1 MTVPSSQR
9 AWRLS
14 DGEWHRLHP
23 ATPLLRGGIIFIALL
38 GWVAVQFRDLWIG
51 VAVGS
56 VVGEEPRTDPAT
68 DWVLSHSPIAFGVAG
83 GVLIL
88 VLGFGWLSWR
98 MHEYRVTD
106 ELIEEREGII
116 WRRHRRGR
124 LDRVQGID
132 IARPVLPRIFGAAR
146 LEISMAG
153 SDGSIRLSYV
163 ASRIADALRAE
174 ILIAAA
180 YRRSEEAEAAREA
193 GAAAATGRVQPDPVS
208 PALAARAPALAGRVN
223 SVVADFM
230 APELDQ
236 PVAPE
241 SVVEMHPGR
250 LVGSTA
256 LRLLPVFLV
265 VIAGAVAAAL
275 WHPLTLFFV
284 IPILIAVFG
293 LAGREVLRSLR
304 YTIAAT
310 PDGIRIGY
318 GLFSTANDTLPPG
331 RIHAIELRQPLLW
344 RPFGWW
350 RVRIN
355 KASNSGREAGAG
367 LSNATILPVGTL
379 SDVTRVLGLILPDWS
394 EPATFI
400 GTPPRGRWLRW
411 FSWRRNGFAF
421 DDRTVVLR
429 RGALWRT
436 LTLVPLAR
444 IQSIAIEDGPLT
456 RAMRLATVEVHTV
469 EGVVRAH
476 IGALDA
482 GDAVSMWRDAE
493 RLGLGALT

>member
-1 MTVPSSQR
+1 MTEAGER

-38 GWVAVQFRDLWIG
+38 GWVVVQFRDLWINIFL
-51 VAVGS
+51 GS
-56 VVGEEPRTDPAT
+56 VVGEEPPEDPAT
-68 DWVLSHSPIAFGVAG
+68 SWILAHSWLAVLIAV
-83 GVLIL
+83 GVLVLI
-88 VLGFGWLSWR
+88 LGFGWLSWR

-124 LDRVQGID
+124 LDRVQGVD
-132 IARPVLPRIFGAAR
+132 IARPILPRIFGAAR

-163 ASRIADALRAE
+163 ASRIADTLRAE

-180 YRRSEEAEAAREA
+180 YRRSEEAAQQRP
-193 GAAAATGRVQPDPVS
+193 AAAAQPGVV
-208 PALAARAPALAGRVN
+208 PAPLASRAPAIANRVN
-223 SVVADFM
+223 AVVADFM

-236 PVAPE
+236 EVAPE
-241 SVVEMHPGR
+241 SVVEMHAGR

-256 LRLLPVFLV
+256 LRLAPVLLI
-265 VIAGAVAAAL
+265 VIAGAVAAGI
-275 WHPLTLFFV
+275 WRPFTLIFLL
-284 IPILIAVFG
+284 PILIAIFG
-293 LAGREVLRSLR
+293 LAGREVLRALR
-304 YTIAAT
+304 YSIAAT

-331 RIHAIELRQPLLW
+331 RIHAIEIRQPLLW

-355 KASNSGREAGAG
+355 KASSSAREGGSG
-367 LSNATILPVGTL
+367 LSSSTMLPVGTL
-379 SDVTRVLGLILPDWS
+379 DEVLRVLGLVLPDWA
-394 EPATFI
+394 EPTAFT

-421 DDRTVVLR
+421 DDRTVVIR

-444 IQSIAIEDGPLT
+444 VQSVAIEDGPLT
-456 RAMRLATVEVHTV
+456 RAMGLARIEVHTV
-469 EGVVRAH
+469 YGVVSAH

-482 GDAVSMWRDAE
+482 GDAAAMWRDTE
-493 RLGLGALT
+493 RLTLAALT